1 MTTESLFMAGA
12 LIVAGVGGTTDVM
25 TRRIPNN
32 VTYLGMM
39 VAIVGRFALQG
50 WHGLGSAIAGGLI
63 AGGAFLVLYLIHA
76 MGAGDVKL
84 MTAVGCLAGAG
95 SAIEI
100 VLASAIAGGIFA
112 VIYSLWQGR
121 LRTVLA
127 NAANAAR
134 TIVNPPISHIP
145 LRHLGASWAAEMPSS
160 WGRIPS
166 VVLTDGFFLE
176 ETSALVAACKN
187 EGAAICLDG
196 GSWKPGTEE
205 LAPLL
210 TAAICSERFAIPGHS
225 GGPNGNSDAVFAWFA
240 AQGVP
245 YVAVTRG
252 ARSVLASDRGRRFEI
267 EVAKVAATDTLGAGD
282 VLHGAFCH
290 YFAHRPDFEPALRRA
305 SEIATLS
312 CQGLGAQAWATRAG
326 SISTG

>member
-1 MTTESLFMAGA
+1 MKPPRALFLGRSTLDA
-12 LIVAGVGGTTDVM
+12 LYRLARLPEEDTKVYAREFHAAPGGPALNAAITHALLGGRAMLISAVGGGPWAAPVRSQL
-25 TRRIPNN
+25 RRRG
-32 VTYLGMM
+32 VRLLDLARG
-39 VAIVGRFALQG
+39 
-50 WHGLGSAIAGGLI
+50 
-63 AGGAFLVLYLIHA
+63 
-76 MGAGDVKL
+76 
-84 MTAVGCLAGAG
+84 TAYETPLC
-95 SAIEI
+95 
-100 VLASAIAGGIFA
+100 
-112 VIYSLWQGR
+112 
-121 LRTVLA
+121 TVLA